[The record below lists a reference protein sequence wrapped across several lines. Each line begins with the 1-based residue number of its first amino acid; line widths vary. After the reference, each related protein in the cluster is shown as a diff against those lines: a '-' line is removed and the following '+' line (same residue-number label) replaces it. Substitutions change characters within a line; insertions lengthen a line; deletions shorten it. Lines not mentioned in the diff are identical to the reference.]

1 MHPGRWFNE
10 TAFDSLDYLVPAL
23 LLFVLAA
30 ATWAWRYW
38 HRESLRA
45 RRIVLSLLTIGAGC
59 LLLWVVLG
67 RRPWW
72 LLLVGLA
79 LGPVAVLLRM
89 QFSWMNYQGPP
100 ETLQPLPRA
109 LEDLGI
115 ALTGDETP
123 ATVPPHGRGGSDPPE
138 SGATL
143 CSRSDFGRSCLLP
156 SARARPPTARGLP
169 ALGDGLGHLAQ

>member
-30 ATWAWRYW
+30 AKWAWRYW

-72 LLLVGLA
+72 LPLVGLA
-79 LGPVAVLLRM
+79 LGPRSEEHTSELQSHSDLVCRLLLEKKKTASVGWAARANPHPGG
-89 QFSWMNYQGPP
+89 SAR
-100 ETLQPLPRA
+100 RA
-109 LEDLGI
+109 L
-115 ALTGDETP
+115 T
-123 ATVPPHGRGGSDPPE
+123 
-138 SGATL
+138 
-143 CSRSDFGRSCLLP
+143 SR
-156 SARARPPTARGLP
+156 
-169 ALGDGLGHLAQ
+169 

>member
-10 TAFDSLDYLVPAL
+10 TAFDSVDYLVPAL

-30 ATWAWRYW
+30 AKWAWRYW
-38 HRESLRA
+38 HRETLRA

-109 LEDLGI
+109 LEDLDV
-115 ALTGDETP
+115 ALTGDDTP
-123 ATVPPHGRGGSDPPE
+123 AKVPPHKSDAE
-138 SGATL
+138 A
-143 CSRSDFGRSCLLP
+143 
-156 SARARPPTARGLP
+156 
-169 ALGDGLGHLAQ
+169 

>member
-1 MHPGRWFNE
+1 MHLGRWFNE
-10 TAFDSLDYLVPAL
+10 TAFDSFDYLVPAV

-30 ATWAWRYW
+30 AKWAWRYW
-38 HRESLRA
+38 RRESLRA

-79 LGPVAVLLRM
+79 IGPVAVLLRM

-109 LEDLGI
+109 LEDLDA
-115 ALTGDETP
+115 ALMGDDE
-123 ATVPPHGRGGSDPPE
+123 PPKVQPDKSDAE
-138 SGATL
+138 V
-143 CSRSDFGRSCLLP
+143 
-156 SARARPPTARGLP
+156 
-169 ALGDGLGHLAQ
+169 

>member
-30 ATWAWRYW
+30 AKWAWRYW

-72 LLLVGLA
+72 LPLVGLA
-79 LGPVAVLLRM
+79 LGPVAVLLRI
-89 QFSWMNYQGPP
+89 QKV
-100 ETLQPLPRA
+100 EKVQPHPFTAMVSRILRTCQPRA
-109 LEDLGI
+109 VKGCGCTFSTFWI
-115 ALTGDETP
+115 
-123 ATVPPHGRGGSDPPE
+123 
-138 SGATL
+138 
-143 CSRSDFGRSCLLP
+143 RS
-156 SARARPPTARGLP
+156 
-169 ALGDGLGHLAQ
+169 